1 MYMVTGKT
9 KILIWGLLNPLACIF
24 VAVYDKILRSYQV
37 LDRVSVND
45 TTVIDILVFY
55 GNFQIFLLMEELL
68 HRSFMLSARGI

>member
-1 MYMVTGKT
+1 MIKY
-9 KILIWGLLNPLACIF
+9 F
-24 VAVYDKILRSYQV
+24 AVNQV

-68 HRSFMLSARGI
+68 HRSFMLSDRGI

>member
-1 MYMVTGKT
+1 MIKY
-9 KILIWGLLNPLACIF
+9 F
-24 VAVYDKILRSYQV
+24 AVNQV

-68 HRSFMLSARGI
+68 LRSFMLSARGI

>member
-1 MYMVTGKT
+1 MVKY
-9 KILIWGLLNPLACIF
+9 F
-24 VAVYDKILRSYQV
+24 AVNQV

-68 HRSFMLSARGI
+68 HGSFMLSARGIYRQVFVVF

>member
-1 MYMVTGKT
+1 MIKY
-9 KILIWGLLNPLACIF
+9 F
-24 VAVYDKILRSYQV
+24 AVNQV

-45 TTVIDILVFY
+45 TTVIDMLVFY

>member
-1 MYMVTGKT
+1 MIKY
-9 KILIWGLLNPLACIF
+9 F
-24 VAVYDKILRSYQV
+24 AVNQV

-68 HRSFMLSARGI
+68 YRSFMLSARGI

>member
-9 KILIWGLLNPLACIF
+9 KILIWGLLNPLACILPLF
-24 VAVYDKILRSYQV
+24 MIKYFAVNQV